1 MTQQT
6 KPLNRRVAVKRILRD
21 RQQDVLAVTSLGNP
35 TFDVAA
41 AGDTPQNFY
50 LWGAM
55 GGAVTFGLGVALAQP
70 AKRVIVFVGDG
81 EMMMGLGSLATVGV
95 DRPANLSIVV
105 IDNEHYAET
114 GMQLAHAGRGVD
126 ITAIALAAGFEKATT
141 IRAENEL
148 EEYVDVIL
156 KATGPVLATVK
167 VGTDP
172 EPTALPPGMVRIYAA
187 VSAKRYWAPRPTQV
201 SRRALEILCKSVL
214 KGASILRSRP
224 LF

>member
-6 KPLNRRVAVKRILRD
+6 KSLNRRVAVKRILRD
-21 RQQDVLAVTSLGNP
+21 RQQDVLVVTSLGNP
-35 TFDVAA
+35 TFDVCA

-70 AKRVIVFVGDG
+70 KKRVVVFVGDG

-95 DRPANLSIVV
+95 DKPSNLSIVV

-126 ITAIALAAGFEKATT
+126 ITAIARAAGFQNAAT
-141 IRAENEL
+141 IESEGEL
-148 EEYVDVIL
+148 EEFVDILL

-172 EPTALPPGMVRIYAA
+172 EPTSLPPRDGP
-187 VSAKRYWAPRPTQV
+187 W
-201 SRRALEILCKSVL
+201 
-214 KGASILRSRP
+214 LRSRFREA
-224 LF
+224 LLGSAAHASQ

>member
-6 KPLNRRVAVKRILRD
+6 KPLNRRLAVKRILRD
-21 RQQDVLAVTSLGNP
+21 RQQDVLVVTSLGNP

-70 AKRVIVFVGDG
+70 KKRVVVFVGDG

-95 DRPANLSIVV
+95 DKPPNLSIVV

-126 ITAIALAAGFEKATT
+126 ITAIARAAGFENAATL
-141 IRAENEL
+141 ESEHEL
-148 EEYVDVIL
+148 DEFVDVIL
-156 KATGPVLATVK
+156 KAAGPVLATVK

-172 EPTALPPGMVRIYAA
+172 EPTSLPPRDGP
-187 VSAKRYWAPRPTQV
+187 W
-201 SRRALEILCKSVL
+201 
-214 KGASILRSRP
+214 LRSRFREA
-224 LF
+224 LLGSAAHASQ

>member
-6 KPLNRRVAVKRILRD
+6 KPLNRRLAVKRILRD
-21 RQQDVLAVTSLGNP
+21 RQQDVLVVTSLGNP

-70 AKRVIVFVGDG
+70 NKRVVVFVGDG

-95 DRPANLSIVV
+95 DKPANLSIVV

-126 ITAIALAAGFEKATT
+126 ITAIARAAGFKNAVT
-141 IRAENEL
+141 IQSEREL
-148 EEYVDVIL
+148 DEFVDVLL
-156 KATGPVLATVK
+156 KAAGPVLATVK
-167 VGTDP
+167 VSTDP
-172 EPTALPPGMVRIYAA
+172 EPTSLPPRDGP
-187 VSAKRYWAPRPTQV
+187 W
-201 SRRALEILCKSVL
+201 
-214 KGASILRSRP
+214 LRSRFREA
-224 LF
+224 LLGSAAHASQ

>member
-6 KPLNRRVAVKRILRD
+6 TPLNRRLTVKRILRD

-41 AGDTPQNFY
+41 AGDTAQNFY

-55 GGAVTFGLGVALAQP
+55 GGAVSFGLGIALAQP
-70 AKRVIVFVGDG
+70 EKRVIVFVGDG

-126 ITAIALAAGFEKATT
+126 ITAIARAAGFEKATT
-141 IRAENEL
+141 IYAEGEL

-156 KATGPVLATVK
+156 KSPGPVLATVK

-172 EPTALPPGMVRIYAA
+172 EPTSLPPRDGPY
-187 VSAKRYWAPRPTQV
+187 
-201 SRRALEILCKSVL
+201 
-214 KGASILRSRP
+214 LRSRFREA
-224 LF
+224 LLGAKAHASE

>member
-6 KPLNRRVAVKRILRD
+6 KPLNRRLAVKRILRD
-21 RQQDVLAVTSLGNP
+21 RQQDVLVITSLGNP

-70 AKRVIVFVGDG
+70 TKRVVVFVGDG

-95 DRPANLSIVV
+95 DKPSNLSIVV

-126 ITAIALAAGFEKATT
+126 ITAIARAAGFENAAT
-141 IRAENEL
+141 L
-148 EEYVDVIL
+148 ESEGQLDEYVDVIL

-172 EPTALPPGMVRIYAA
+172 EPTSLPPRDGP
-187 VSAKRYWAPRPTQV
+187 W
-201 SRRALEILCKSVL
+201 
-214 KGASILRSRP
+214 LRSRFREA
-224 LF
+224 LLGSAAHASQ

>member
-6 KPLNRRVAVKRILRD
+6 KPLNRRLAVKRILLD

-55 GGAVTFGLGVALAQP
+55 GGAVAFGLGVALAQP
-70 AKRVIVFVGDG
+70 EKRVIVFVGDG

-126 ITAIALAAGFEKATT
+126 ISAIARAAGFEQATT

-167 VGTDP
+167 VGIDP
-172 EPTALPPGMVRIYAA
+172 EPTALPPRDGPY
-187 VSAKRYWAPRPTQV
+187 
-201 SRRALEILCKSVL
+201 
-214 KGASILRSRP
+214 LRSRFRES
-224 LF
+224 LLGAKAHASQ